1 MPRKGCVSLPE
12 SLRPFR
18 RTCSTGGRA
27 FPPGAAY
34 KQPHMRSL
42 SLALAAL
49 LVTGC
54 ATLTPLTRVTPKD
67 EAKLTAAAEAFY
79 RAETPDQL
87 RAALAEAQA
96 AGPATAL
103 HHELA
108 ARLAQLE
115 ARDADV
121 VKHLVAVLSD
131 TGGDASLFH
140 LHVLASLEL
149 TWSERAVVRDL
160 YRSLV
165 TNHPSPEVRSL
176 AAAHLA
182 TMLNAEGDFS
192 GRDEAL
198 ASIPGQLNLAFAG
211 TWDNDQ
217 GKGFDLEFAPEQRPG
232 LTEKYEGRVGPV
244 TWRTDAPRD
253 SRGRYD
259 LLQLMTPTRWAAA
272 FAQGTFTTDTDGP
285 RALRLTSTDPL
296 KVWVD
301 GKLVFGAAQLER
313 SVPDHLVIPLTL
325 TRGKHVVLIK
335 SAHREGL
342 WLLAARVTPFEGDAF
357 KRELDPMLAW
367 RVSGLTGT
375 PARMLAHLVGW
386 AHLSAGGATTVRFAD
401 AAVSKLPRSLILR
414 SWVVDALW
422 YNQERGRTAD
432 LLAALDT
439 EVGDTLPFIRL
450 RQARFHQQ
458 QGLKQKARDRLLAM
472 QKEKPELH
480 EVWDLLAEVWRGEG
494 WTEDEVRTLKQ
505 RSEKFGSSPEEDLE
519 LSRALSRFGKR
530 EDAVELADKVLA
542 ELPFHPEALRREA
555 DLAWDAADFRETK
568 KHQEARLESWPT
580 DYSTWLALAE
590 TQRRLGDFKG
600 SEASLLKAEALS
612 PEASVPKAKR
622 GDLLYERGDVA
633 GAVTLWKRAV
643 ELNPENEALANRVEF
658 LSPET
663 RGEWMADLPDE
674 TRLEALVK
682 ARGQLKQ
689 LPGADVAYLLDH
701 EVTLLNTDGSTSNVV
716 SVVVHAWNAQGRDRI
731 IRQSVGSGRLR
742 VLHAYAVD
750 EKGQRSEASSE
761 RNRQI
766 FFRGMQPGS
775 TLVLQYRLDSPP
787 KGYLARY
794 YNETWSFQGVGD
806 QREESTLV
814 LWAPLNAKLHEY
826 KVGELKPTQEK
837 RGDLLRFAWTAKS
850 TPPLISEPAMPTVG
864 ELAINIYLS
873 TVPDWKTWLSWEQA
887 LLEGVFR
894 DSPEL
899 DVVARGLGKGEP
911 DAAEK
916 LDRIHTFVMEEIRY
930 QQDYESFIAGVKP
943 HPASMTLE
951 RRYGDCKD
959 KAVLFIEL
967 ARKLGVDAHFALV
980 RTRDSGPVREDVPMQ
995 QFNHAIVYVPEQPG
1009 VKARFFDP
1017 TAELLDVAS
1026 VRSDDV
1032 GTRSLVF
1039 DPRTNVH
1046 TWREIPFQSPESNR
1060 ETTTV
1065 VLDVDAKGGA
1075 RGSLTLEAVGR
1086 SGSAIRRTAKNQA
1099 VFTQIAQRIASSYLP
1114 NATTS
1119 DVRALEV
1126 ESLRVP
1132 AAIRMQVAA
1141 GTFAR
1146 SEGDTLRLKLPSDAN
1161 PRNTFAL
1168 ATRDHPLLLGTPTM
1182 SQMQLELTVPEGF
1195 ETKKLPSGGTV
1206 SLPCLSLTR
1215 EVSQTGRVVK
1225 SKQTWRTTC
1234 ERLSAQEYPTY
1245 RAKLDEMVRLLD
1257 DELVLG
1263 PAGAAK
1269 KPLAAAKK

>member
-1 MPRKGCVSLPE
+1 
-12 SLRPFR
+12 
-18 RTCSTGGRA
+18 
-27 FPPGAAY
+27 
-34 KQPHMRSL
+34 MRSL

-54 ATLTPLTRVTPKD
+54 ATLAPTLTRVTPKD
-67 EAKLTAAAEAFY
+67 DAKLAASAEAFY
-79 RAETPDQL
+79 RAQTPDQL
-87 RAALAEAQA
+87 RAAVADAKA
-96 AGPATAL
+96 AGPDTAL

-121 VKHLVAVLSD
+121 ISHLVAGLAD
-131 TGGDASLFH
+131 TAGDASLFH
-140 LHVLASLEL
+140 LHLLASLEL
-149 TWSERAVVRDL
+149 TWAERAIVREL
-160 YRSLV
+160 FRALHQG
-165 TNHPSPEVRSL
+165 HPSPEVRAL
-176 AAAHLA
+176 AATHLA
-182 TMLNAEGDFS
+182 IMLNAEGDFT
-192 GRDEAL
+192 GRDAAI
-198 ASIPGQLNLAFAG
+198 ASIPGQVELAFVG

-217 GKGFDLEFAPEQRPG
+217 GKGFDLEFAPELRPG
-232 LTEKYEGRVGPV
+232 LNETYEGRTGRLA
-244 TWRTDAPRD
+244 WRRD
-253 SRGRYD
+253 VPKDPRGRYD
-259 LLQLMTPTRWAAA
+259 LLMLMTPTRWAAA
-272 FAQGTFTTDTDGP
+272 FAQGTFTAEADGP
-285 RALRLTSTDPL
+285 HALRLTTSDPL

-301 GKLVFGAAQLER
+301 GRLVFAAAQLDR
-313 SVPDHLVIPLTL
+313 SVPDHLVVPLQL
-325 TRGKHVVLIK
+325 TRGPHTVLIK

-342 WLLAARVTPFEGDAF
+342 WHLTARVTPYDGAMF
-357 KRELDPMLAW
+357 KRELDPMLAS
-367 RVSGLTGT
+367 RVALLSST
-375 PARMLAHLVGW
+375 PARQLAQLVGW
-386 AHLSAGGATTVRFAD
+386 AHLSAGGATTVRLAD
-401 AAVSKLPRSLILR
+401 AAVAKLPRSLVLR

-432 LLAALDT
+432 LLAALDA
-439 EVGDTLPFIRL
+439 EVGEQLPFIRL

-458 QGLKQKARDRLLAM
+458 QGLKQKARERLLQL
-472 QKEKPELH
+472 QKDAPHLR
-480 EVWDLLAEVWRGEG
+480 EVWDLLADVWRGEG
-494 WTEDEVRTLKQ
+494 WTEDELRALKA
-505 RSEKFGSSPEEDLE
+505 RAERFGTSPEEDLE
-519 LSRALSRFGKR
+519 RSRALSRAGKR
-530 EDAVELADKVLA
+530 DEALALVDDVLA
-542 ELPFHPEALRREA
+542 ELPYHPEALRREA
-555 DLAWDAADFRETK
+555 DLAFDAADFREAK
-568 KHQEARLESWPT
+568 RHQEARLESWPV
-580 DYSTWLALAE
+580 DYSAWLALAE
-590 TQRRLGDFKG
+590 THRRLGDFKA
-600 SEASLLKAEALS
+600 SEAALLKAEALS
-612 PEASVPKAKR
+612 PEASVPKSKR
-622 GDLLYERGDVA
+622 GELAYERGDTA
-633 GAVTLWKRAV
+633 TAVTLWKQSI

-663 RGEWMADLPDE
+663 RGEWMADMPAE
-674 TRLEALVK
+674 ARLEALVK
-682 ARGQLKQ
+682 ERAKLKQ
-689 LPGADVAYLLDH
+689 LSGADVAYLLDH

-716 SVVVHAWNAQGRDRI
+716 TVVIHAWNSQGRDRI
-731 IRQSVGSGRLR
+731 IRQSVGAGRLR

-775 TLVLQYRLDSPP
+775 TLVLQYRLDSAP
-787 KGYLARY
+787 KGYLSRY

-814 LWAPLNAKLHEY
+814 LWAPLTAKLHEY
-826 KVGELKPTQEK
+826 KVGEAKHTQEK
-837 RGDLLRFAWTAKS
+837 RGDLLRFTWTTRN
-850 TPPLISEPAMPTVG
+850 TPPLISEPSMPTVG
-864 ELAINIYLS
+864 ELAINIHLS

-899 DVVARGLGKGEP
+899 EVIAKGLGRGNPEP
-911 DAAEK
+911 TER
-916 LDRIHTFVMEEIRY
+916 LERIHTFVMEEIRY

-967 ARKLGVDAHFALV
+967 ARKLGVEAHFALV
-980 RTRDSGPVREDVPMQ
+980 RTRDVGPVRQDVPMQ

-1009 VKARFFDP
+1009 VTARFFDP

-1032 GTRSLVF
+1032 GTHSLVF
-1039 DPRTNVH
+1039 DPKTNLH
-1046 TWREIPFQSPESNR
+1046 TWREITFQSPEANR

-1065 VLDVDAKGGA
+1065 ALDIDEKGGA
-1075 RGSLTLEAVGR
+1075 KGTLTLEAVGR
-1086 SGSAIRRTAKNQA
+1086 SGSLIRRTAKNQA
-1099 VFTQIAQRIASSYLP
+1099 VFTQVAQRIASAYLP

-1132 AAIRMQVAA
+1132 AAIRMEVAA

-1146 SEGDTLRLKLPSDAN
+1146 TEGDTLRLKLPSDAN
-1161 PRNTFAL
+1161 PRGTFAL
-1168 ATRDHPLLLGTPTM
+1168 ATRNHPLLLGTPTQQ
-1182 SQMQLELTVPEGF
+1182 QMQLELTLPEGF

-1215 EVSQTGRVVK
+1215 EVSQVGRVVK

-1234 ERLSAQEYPTY
+1234 ERLSAQEYPAY
-1245 RAKLDEMVRLLD
+1245 RAKLDDMVRLLD

-1263 PAGAAK
+1263 PAKAAVK
-1269 KPLAAAKK
+1269 KAK

>member
-1 MPRKGCVSLPE
+1 
-12 SLRPFR
+12 
-18 RTCSTGGRA
+18 
-27 FPPGAAY
+27 
-34 KQPHMRSL
+34 MRSL
-42 SLALAAL
+42 SLALAAVL
-49 LVTGC
+49 ATGC
-54 ATLTPLTRVTPKD
+54 ATLAPTLTRVTPKD
-67 EAKLTAAAEAFY
+67 DARLAAAAEAFY
-79 RAETPDQL
+79 RAQNPAQL
-87 RAALAEAQA
+87 RAALADAQA
-96 AGPATAL
+96 AGPDTAL

-121 VKHLVAVLSD
+121 VTHLIAVLSD
-131 TGGDASLFH
+131 TAGDATLFH

-149 TWSERAVVRDL
+149 TWKERAVVREL
-160 YRSLV
+160 YRGLMER
-165 TNHPSPEVRSL
+165 HPSPEVRAL
-176 AAAHLA
+176 AASHLS

-192 GRDEAL
+192 GRDAAL
-198 ASIPGQLNLAFAG
+198 ASIPGQLELSLVG

-217 GKGFDLEFAPEQRPG
+217 GKGFDLEFAPELRPA
-232 LTEKYEGRVGPV
+232 LTEKYEGRTGQLE
-244 TWRTDAPRD
+244 WRKDVPRD

-259 LLQLMTPTRWAAA
+259 LLMLMTPTRWSAA

-285 RALRLTSTDPL
+285 QALRITTTDPL

-301 GKLVFGAAQLER
+301 GKLVFATAQLDR
-313 SVPDHLVIPLTL
+313 NVADHLLLPLQL
-325 TRGKHVVLIK
+325 TKGAHTVLIK
-335 SAHREGL
+335 SAHREGS
-342 WLLAARVTPFEGDAF
+342 WHLAARVTPYDGPMF
-357 KRELDPMLAW
+357 KRELDPMLAS
-367 RVSGLTGT
+367 RVANLSAS
-375 PARMLAHLVGW
+375 PARQLAQLVGW

-401 AAVSKLPRSLILR
+401 AAVAKLPRSLVMR

-439 EVGDTLPFIRL
+439 EVGQELPFVRL

-458 QGLKQKARDRLLAM
+458 QGLKQKARERLLQLKKDAP
-472 QKEKPELH
+472 QLR
-480 EVWDLLAEVWRGEG
+480 EVWDLLADVWRGEG
-494 WTEDEVRTLKQ
+494 WTEDEVRTLKE
-505 RSEKFGSSPEEDLE
+505 RAERFGSTPEEDLE
-519 LSRALSRFGKR
+519 LSRALARFGKR
-530 EDAVELADKVLA
+530 DAAVSLVDDVLS
-542 ELPFHPEALRREA
+542 ELPYFAEALRREA
-555 DLAWDAADFRETK
+555 DLAFDASDFKEAK

-580 DYSTWLALAE
+580 DYSMWLALAE
-590 TQRRLGDFKG
+590 TNRRLGDMKA
-600 SEASLLKAEALS
+600 SEAALLKAEVLS
-612 PEASVPKAKR
+612 PEASVPKSKR
-622 GDLLYERGDVA
+622 GELAYERGDTAAAVA
-633 GAVTLWKRAV
+633 LWKRSV

-663 RGEWMADLPDE
+663 RGEWMADMPDE
-674 TRLEALVK
+674 ARLEALVK
-682 ARGQLKQ
+682 NRSKLKQ
-689 LPGADVAYLLDH
+689 LSGADVAYLLDH

-716 SVVVHAWNAQGRDRI
+716 SMVIHAWNAQGRDRI
-731 IRQSVGSGRLR
+731 IRQGVGGGRLR

-775 TLVLQYRLDSPP
+775 TLVLQYRLDTPP
-787 KGYLARY
+787 KGYLSRY

-814 LWAPLNAKLHEY
+814 LWAPLTAKLHEY
-826 KVGELKPTQEK
+826 KVGQAAHTQEK
-837 RGDLLRFAWTAKS
+837 RGELLRFSWTTRN
-850 TPPLISEPAMPTVG
+850 TPPLISEPSMPTVG
-864 ELAINIYLS
+864 ELAVNIHLS

-899 DVVARGLGKGEP
+899 EVIARGLGRGDP
-911 DAAEK
+911 DATER
-916 LDRIHTFVMEEIRY
+916 LERIHTFVMEEIRY

-967 ARKLGVDAHFALV
+967 ARKLGVEAHFALV
-980 RTRDSGPVREDVPMQ
+980 RTRDSGPVRQDVPMQ

-1009 VKARFFDP
+1009 VTARFFDP

-1032 GTRSLVF
+1032 GTQSLVF
-1039 DPRTNVH
+1039 DPKTNVH
-1046 TWREIPFQSPESNR
+1046 TWREINFQGPEANR
-1060 ETTTV
+1060 ETTIV
-1065 VLDVDAKGGA
+1065 ALDIDGKGGA
-1075 RGSLTLEAVGR
+1075 KGTLTLEAVGR
-1086 SGSAIRRTAKNQA
+1086 SGSLIRRTAKNQA
-1099 VFTQIAQRIASSYLP
+1099 MFSQVGQRIASAYLP

-1132 AAIRMQVAA
+1132 AAIRMEVAA

-1146 SEGDTLRLKLPSDAN
+1146 TEGDTLRLKLPSDAN
-1161 PRNTFAL
+1161 PRGTFAL
-1168 ATRDHPLLLGTPTM
+1168 ATREHPLLLGTPTQQ
-1182 SQMQLELTVPEGF
+1182 QMQLELTLPEGF
-1195 ETKKLPSGGTV
+1195 EAKKLPGGGTV

-1215 EVSQTGRVVK
+1215 EVSQVGRVVK

-1234 ERLSAQEYPTY
+1234 ERLSAQEYPLY
-1245 RAKLDEMVRLLD
+1245 RAKLDDMVRLLD

-1263 PAGAAK
+1263 PIAAK
-1269 KPLAAAKK
+1269 KPVVTAKKK

>member
-1 MPRKGCVSLPE
+1 
-12 SLRPFR
+12 
-18 RTCSTGGRA
+18 
-27 FPPGAAY
+27 
-34 KQPHMRSL
+34 MRSL

-54 ATLTPLTRVTPKD
+54 ATLAPTLTRVNPKD
-67 EAKLTAAAEAFY
+67 EAKLAAAAEAFY
-79 RAETPDQL
+79 RAQTPDQL
-87 RAALAEAQA
+87 RAAVIEAKA
-96 AGPATAL
+96 AGPDTAL

-121 VKHLVAVLSD
+121 VTHLVATLSD
-131 TGGDASLFH
+131 TAGDAALFH
-140 LHVLASLEL
+140 LHVLAALEL
-149 TWSERAVVRDL
+149 TWAQRAVVREL
-160 YRSLV
+160 YRGLV
-165 TNHPSPEVRSL
+165 AGHPSAELRAL
-176 AAAHLA
+176 AASHLA
-182 TMLNAEGDFS
+182 TLLNAEGDFS
-192 GRDEAL
+192 GRDEAI
-198 ASIPGQLNLAFAG
+198 AGIPGQLDLAFVG

-217 GKGFDLEFAPEQRPG
+217 GKGFDLEFTPEQRPA
-232 LTEKYEGRVGPV
+232 LTETYEGRVGPL
-244 TWRTDAPRD
+244 TWRQQVPKDP
-253 SRGRYD
+253 RGRYD
-259 LLQLMTPTRWAAA
+259 LLQLMTPTRWSAAY
-272 FAQGTFTTDTDGP
+272 AQGTFTTEVDGVQ
-285 RALRLTSTDPL
+285 ALRLTSTDPL

-301 GKLVFGAAQLER
+301 GKLVFAAAQLER
-313 SVPDHLVIPLTL
+313 SVPDHLVVPVQLAKG
-325 TRGKHVVLIK
+325 RHVVLIK

-342 WLLAARVTPFEGDAF
+342 WYLAARVTPFEGDAF

-367 RVSGLTGT
+367 RASSLSSS
-375 PARMLAHLVGW
+375 PARMLAHAVGW

-401 AAVSKLPRSLILR
+401 AAAAKLPRSLVLR

-432 LLAALDT
+432 LLAALDA
-439 EVGDTLPFIRL
+439 EVGETLPFIRL

-458 QGLKQKARDRLLAM
+458 QGLKQKARERLLQLKKDAP
-472 QKEKPELH
+472 QLH
-480 EVWDLLAEVWRGEG
+480 EVWDLLADVWRGEG
-494 WTEDEVRTLKQ
+494 WTEDEVRALKT
-505 RSEKFGSSPEEDLE
+505 RAERFGSSPEEDLE
-519 LSRALSRFGKR
+519 LSRALGRYGKR
-530 EDAVELADKVLA
+530 EEAVEVADQVLS
-542 ELPFHPEALRREA
+542 ELPYFPQALTREA
-555 DLAWDAADFRETK
+555 DLASEAADFREVK
-568 KHQEARLESWPT
+568 KHQLARLESWPT
-580 DYSTWLALAE
+580 DYSGWLALAE
-590 TQRRLGDFKG
+590 TERRLGDFKA
-600 SEASLLKAEALS
+600 SEAALLEAEALS
-612 PEASVPKAKR
+612 PEAAVPRSKR
-622 GDLLYERGDVA
+622 GDLAYERGDTL

-682 ARGQLKQ
+682 ARGKLKQ
-689 LPGADVAYLLDH
+689 LSGADVAYLLDH

-716 SVVVHAWNAQGRDRI
+716 SVVIHAWNAQGRDRI
-731 IRQSVGSGRLR
+731 IRQSVGGGRLR

-775 TLVLQYRLDSPP
+775 TLVLQYRLDTPP

-826 KVGELKPTQEK
+826 KVGQAEHTQQK
-837 RGDLLRFAWTAKS
+837 RGELLRFTWTTKS

-899 DVVARGLGKGEP
+899 EVVAKGLGKGSP

-980 RTRDSGPVREDVPMQ
+980 RTRDAGPVRRDVPMQ

-1009 VKARFFDP
+1009 VQARFFDP
-1017 TAELLDVAS
+1017 TAELLDVSS

-1032 GTRSLVF
+1032 GTQSLVF
-1039 DPRTNVH
+1039 DPKTNMH
-1046 TWREIPFQSPESNR
+1046 TWREIPYQAPEANR

-1065 VLDVDAKGGA
+1065 VLDLDAKGGA

-1099 VFTQIAQRIASSYLP
+1099 VFTQVAQRIASAYLP

-1132 AAIRMQVAA
+1132 AAIRMDVAA
-1141 GTFAR
+1141 GAFAR
-1146 SEGDTLRLKLPSDAN
+1146 AEGDTLRLKLPSDAN
-1161 PRNTFAL
+1161 PRSTFAL

-1182 SQMQLELTVPEGF
+1182 SQMQLELTLPEGF
-1195 ETKKLPSGGTV
+1195 EAKKLPGGGTV

-1215 EVSQTGRVVK
+1215 EVSLTGRVVK

-1245 RAKLDEMVRLLD
+1245 RAKLDDMVRLLD

-1263 PAGAAK
+1263 PSTAAK
-1269 KPLAAAKK
+1269 KPLAAVKK